1 VEDFKRKW
9 EDWYGDLMAQYQWH
23 ELEYEGERV
32 LYVCGMASIDIDGNT
47 YSSQVLQVIGYMDS
61 EQPLDEARQK
71 DITQLLKDRHG
82 IENISFWPV

>member
-1 VEDFKRKW
+1 MEDFKRKW
-9 EDWYGDLMAQYQWH
+9 EEWYGDLMAQYQWN

>member
-1 VEDFKRKW
+1 MEDFKRKW